1 MTSNDR
7 YRVCFFRA
15 TRRFVKYGS
24 GRKKKRRAQRIGRRP
39 IAGPQ
44 KRPLFD
50 GIIAG
55 VDERDAIRA
64 RDGAHIE
71 ANFSFLRFVLILCF
85 NALGL

>member
-1 MTSNDR
+1 MDQGAKKSAA
-7 YRVCFFRA
+7 YWP
-15 TRRFVKYGS
+15 RRGPIAA
-24 GRKKKRRAQRIGRRP
+24 RAQRIGRRP

-85 NALGL
+85 DALGL